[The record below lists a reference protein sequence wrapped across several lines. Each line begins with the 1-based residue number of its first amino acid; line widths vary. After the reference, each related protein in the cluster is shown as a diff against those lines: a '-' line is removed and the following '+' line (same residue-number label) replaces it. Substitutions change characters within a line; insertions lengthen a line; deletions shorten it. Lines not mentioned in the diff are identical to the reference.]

1 VTSAA
6 DVQLVLITAPNTAQT
21 GAGGQQRVAPNRGED
36 PGGVRLL
43 INDMTVAYLL
53 LVEARHRVAARL
65 FGVSRDESFLVTA
78 IALGTLAGALH
89 DRAAR
94 VVAAPSI
101 PSLGDTVLAAG
112 VIKESV
118 HGIAGAWSKDT
129 PLFNTLLAIAVLGN
143 LLRPVLRVS
152 FRDIKASSH
161 RARVAFDHRYG
172 HLVRRGRRRP

>member
-1 VTSAA
+1 MSAT
-6 DVQLVLITAPNTAQT
+6 DVPQVSTMTPNTARTRVGEQQ
-21 GAGGQQRVAPNRGED
+21 GAALNPDQD
-36 PGGVRLL
+36 PGGLRLL

-94 VVAAPSI
+94 ALAAPST

-129 PLFNTLLAIAVLGN
+129 PLFNTLVAIAVLGT
-143 LLRPVLRVS
+143 LARPVLRVS
-152 FRDIKASSH
+152 FRDVKASAH
-161 RARVAFDHRYG
+161 RVRVGFDHRYG
-172 HLVRRGRRRP
+172 HLVRRRPRWQ

>member
-1 VTSAA
+1 MSAA
-6 DVQLVLITAPNTAQT
+6 DVQLVLITTPSTVQI
-21 GAGGQQRVAPNRGED
+21 GESERHRVAPDSDED
-36 PGGVRLL
+36 SGGLRLL

-65 FGVSRDESFLVTA
+65 FGVSRDDSFLVTL
-78 IALGTLAGALH
+78 IALGVLAGALH
-89 DRAAR
+89 DRASR
-94 VVAAPSI
+94 VIAAPGV
-101 PSLGDTVLAAG
+101 PSFGDTLLAAG

-152 FRDIKASSH
+152 FRDVKASAHS
-161 RARVAFDHRYG
+161 ARVAFDHRYG
-172 HLVRRGRRRP
+172 HLVRRGRRRR